1 MKVRPDVCQA
11 ILLTSIFWI
20 LIDALVLFYFLD
32 PTASDTRLKSPLRSE
47 RNVELEERQRGPV
60 NPSVQKELDVLMKGI
75 NKFVVFAVWARRNG
89 KWGDSRHN
97 EAKRNERA
105 IQAEPVQ
112 HYGFGYDI
120 PQPKL
125 T

>member
-11 ILLTSIFWI
+11 ILIR
-20 LIDALVLFYFLD
+20 Y
-32 PTASDTRLKSPLRSE
+32 ASQITPPKRAKRGIGGTPKRSSEPVCAERTRCVDE
-47 RNVELEERQRGPV
+47 R
-60 NPSVQKELDVLMKGI
+60 
-75 NKFVVFAVWARRNG
+75 FVVFAVWARRNG